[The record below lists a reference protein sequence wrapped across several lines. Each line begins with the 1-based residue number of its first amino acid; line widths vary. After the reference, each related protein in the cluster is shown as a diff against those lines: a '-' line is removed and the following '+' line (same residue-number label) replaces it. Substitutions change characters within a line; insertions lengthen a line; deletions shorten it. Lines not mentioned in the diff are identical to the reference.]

1 MANQRGRI
9 QITPTERSRL
19 ILERY
24 RDLTGQSMAS
34 MVSELL
40 DASTPVLME
49 IIDLQEKL
57 KSKPEQMRG
66 HLMGF
71 VNHAKA
77 TIETQERELE
87 GLFPPKKGRKPKA
100 RDR

>member
-9 QITPTERSRL
+9 QITPTERSKL

-24 RDLTGQSMAS
+24 RAITGKSMAS

-40 DASTPVLME
+40 DEATPVLME

-57 KSKPEQMRG
+57 KAKPEQMHA
-66 HLMGF
+66 HLMGY
-71 VNHAKA
+71 VNHAKGL
-77 TIETQERELE
+77 IENQERELE
-87 GLFPPKKGRKPKA
+87 GLFPPKKGRKPKKRA
-100 RDR
+100 E